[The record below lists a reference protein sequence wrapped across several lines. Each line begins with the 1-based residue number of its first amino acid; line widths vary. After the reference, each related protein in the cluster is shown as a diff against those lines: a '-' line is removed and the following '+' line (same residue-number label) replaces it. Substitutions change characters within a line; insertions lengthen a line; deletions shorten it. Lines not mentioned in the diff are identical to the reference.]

1 MVPQMDMQG
10 HYEIE
15 KLLGNGSFA
24 SVYMVR
30 RRSDGKLF
38 AAKAFLKKLLYQND
52 VNGRVNNNYI
62 KVVNITW
69 NKYIKSIG
77 SSKYI
82 KIDWCLWK

>member
-52 VNGRVNNNYI
+52 VNGR
-62 KVVNITW
+62 
-69 NKYIKSIG
+69 S
-77 SSKYI
+77 
-82 KIDWCLWK
+82 